1 MTKQLL
7 KQLFIFT
14 VLLPVLLS
22 LQACSDPGESDA
34 SEKETAKTLAAE
46 TKPAIVTKSL
56 TETMPPKVLENF
68 EVGSEV
74 FVRSLAF
81 NKNNNSLWVGTSTGV
96 LEISLTDHQL
106 LNTFTREHGLAN
118 EYVFAI
124 YVDSKGYTWFGTNAG
139 GTSRYKDG
147 KWDVYFP
154 MHGLADYWVYSFI
167 EQKNGPLWIG
177 TWAGANSVDLETMQ
191 FKTYLKELINEWVY
205 ALDIDS
211 QDRVWFG
218 TEGGI
223 SMYDGKAW
231 AEWSHE
237 DGLGATNVS
246 NLPVSPNTG
255 LGTRSRHDL
264 SVLSQGRQTYNPGYV
279 FSLIIDQ
286 RDDSVWAGTWGG
298 GVSHYDG
305 QQWVNYTTLDGL
317 AGNIVYS
324 IAQDVNGILWFGT
337 NNGLSRY
344 DGTSWITYNKTTGL
358 LENNV
363 YTISTLPSGELWV
376 GTKRGVSRLGQHG
389 LIQQ

>member
-1 MTKQLL
+1 
-7 KQLFIFT
+7 
-14 VLLPVLLS
+14 
-22 LQACSDPGESDA
+22 
-34 SEKETAKTLAAE
+34 
-46 TKPAIVTKSL
+46 
-56 TETMPPKVLENF
+56 MPHKVLESF

-74 FVRSLAF
+74 FVRSLAY
-81 NKNNNSLWVGTSTGV
+81 NENHNSLWVGTSTGA
-96 LEISLTDHQL
+96 LEIALTDHRL

-118 EYVFAI
+118 EYIFAI

-147 KWDVYFP
+147 NWDVYFP
-154 MHGLADYWVYSFI
+154 MHGLADYWVYAFI

-191 FKTYLKELINEWVY
+191 FKTFFKELINEWVY

-211 QDRVWFG
+211 QNRIWFG

-223 SMYDGKAW
+223 SMYDGNTW
-231 AEWSHE
+231 SEWSHK
-237 DGLGATNVS
+237 DGLGATNVA
-246 NLPVSPNTG
+246 NLAASPNTG

-264 SVLSQGRQTYNPGYV
+264 SVLHQGNETYNPAYV
-279 FSLIIDQ
+279 FSLTVDS

-305 QQWVNYTTLDGL
+305 KQWTNYTTADGL

-324 IAQDVNGILWFGT
+324 IAQDINGTLWFGT
-337 NNGLSRY
+337 NNGLSRF
-344 DGTSWITYNKTTGL
+344 DGKTWITYNQSIGL

-363 YTISTLPSGELWV
+363 YSIAALPSGEIWV
-376 GTKRGVSRLGQHG
+376 GSKRGVTRLAQ
-389 LIQQ
+389 

>member
-7 KQLFIFT
+7 KQTIILIA
-14 VLLPVLLS
+14 LIS
-22 LQACSDPGESDA
+22 IQACSDQDQKEST
-34 SEKETAKTLAAE
+34 EV
-46 TKPAIVTKSL
+46 KPL
-56 TETMPPKVLENF
+56 KVLESF
-68 EVGSEV
+68 EVGEEV

-81 NKNNNSLWVGTSTGV
+81 DKNKNSLWVGSSTGV
-96 LEISLTDHQL
+96 LEISLTDHQV
-106 LNTFTREHGLAN
+106 LNTFTREDGLAN

-154 MHGLADYWVYSFI
+154 MHGLADYWIYSFI

-177 TWAGANSVDLETMQ
+177 TWAGANSVDLENMQ
-191 FKTYLKELINEWVY
+191 FKTYVKELINEWVY

-218 TEGGI
+218 TEGGV
-223 SMYDGKAW
+223 SLYDGKTW
-231 AEWSHE
+231 SEWSHK
-237 DGLGATNVS
+237 DGLGAS
-246 NLPVSPNTG
+246 NIANLEASPNTG

-264 SVLSQGRQTYNPGYV
+264 SVLTQGQQTYNPSYV
-279 FSLIIDQ
+279 FSLIVDE

-298 GVSHYDG
+298 GVGHFDG
-305 QQWVNYTTLDGL
+305 KEWNNYTTADGL

-324 IAQDVNGILWFGT
+324 IAQDINGILWFGT
-337 NNGLSRY
+337 NNGLSRF
-344 DGTSWITYNKTTGL
+344 DGESWTTYNQTTGL

-363 YTISTLPSGELWV
+363 YTISALPSGELWV
-376 GTKRGVSRLGQHG
+376 GTKRGVSRLGQ
-389 LIQQ
+389 Q